1 MHPSPLHRPGT
12 PRASVPF
19 RTRTLRDPW
28 SLVVAGLGAGAAW
41 AIGLPIGAV
50 GVVGA
55 GMFAVAAVVGVV
67 RGRTNDLESSEP
79 APKPLRAGTVQA
91 NLVNTV
97 HDYRVSL
104 ELLQQARPV
113 QAVAAVGVQATEAAR
128 TAETV
133 ANRVARA
140 IDAID
145 DAVTRADRI
154 ARQMVGSTQVLESVQ
169 RMKRQR
175 RDLLTGLTTAV
186 DEIGEVYTKL
196 LELSTTTDLLGMH
209 TDEFSEATQVSRSL
223 DVIRGV
229 FADLDALDLSIRSGS
244 LRGHGLT

>member
-1 MHPSPLHRPGT
+1 M
-12 PRASVPF
+12 
-19 RTRTLRDPW
+19 
-28 SLVVAGLGAGAAW
+28 AGVGAGSAW
-41 AIGLPIGAV
+41 AIGLPIGAA

-55 GMFAVAAVVGVV
+55 GMFGVATVVGVV
-67 RGRTNDLESSEP
+67 RGRTNDLESPDP
-79 APKPLRAGTVQA
+79 APRPLRAGTVQA

-104 ELLQQARPV
+104 ELLQQPRPV
-113 QAVAAVGVQATEAAR
+113 QAVAAAGVQAAEAAR

-140 IDAID
+140 LDAID

-154 ARQMVGSTQVLESVQ
+154 ARQMAGPAQVHESVQ
-169 RMKRQR
+169 RMKQHR

-209 TDEFSEATQVSRSL
+209 TDEFTEATQVSRSL

-229 FADLDALDLSIRSGS
+229 FADLDALDRSVRSGS
-244 LRGHGLT
+244 PRDQA

>member
-1 MHPSPLHRPGT
+1 M
-12 PRASVPF
+12 
-19 RTRTLRDPW
+19 
-28 SLVVAGLGAGAAW
+28 AGVGAGSSW
-41 AIGLPIGAV
+41 AIGLPVWAV

-55 GMFAVAAVVGVV
+55 GIFGVATVVGVF

-113 QAVAAVGVQATEAAR
+113 QAVAAAGVQAAEAAR

-145 DAVTRADRI
+145 DAVTRADRV
-154 ARQMVGSTQVLESVQ
+154 ARQMAGPTQVQESAQ
-169 RMKRQR
+169 RMKQQR

-186 DEIGEVYTKL
+186 DEIGEIYTKL

-209 TDEFSEATQVSRSL
+209 TDEFSEAIQVSRSL

-229 FADLDALDLSIRSGS
+229 FADLDALDRSVRRGS
-244 LRGHGLT
+244 PGDQA

>member
-1 MHPSPLHRPGT
+1 MFG
-12 PRASVPF
+12 
-19 RTRTLRDPW
+19 
-28 SLVVAGLGAGAAW
+28 VAT
-41 AIGLPIGAV
+41 
-50 GVVGA
+50 
-55 GMFAVAAVVGVV
+55 VVGVV
-67 RGRTNDLESSEP
+67 RGRTNDLESPDP
-79 APKPLRAGTVQA
+79 APRPLRAGTVQA

-104 ELLQQARPV
+104 ELLQQPRPV
-113 QAVAAVGVQATEAAR
+113 QAVAAAGVQAAEAAR

-140 IDAID
+140 LDAID

-154 ARQMVGSTQVLESVQ
+154 ARQMAGPAQVQESVQ
-169 RMKRQR
+169 RMKQQR
-175 RDLLTGLTTAV
+175 RDLLIGLTTAV

-196 LELSTTTDLLGMH
+196 LELSTTTTDLLGMH

-229 FADLDALDLSIRSGS
+229 FADLDALDRSVRSGS
-244 LRGHGLT
+244 PRNQA

>member
-1 MHPSPLHRPGT
+1 M
-12 PRASVPF
+12 
-19 RTRTLRDPW
+19 
-28 SLVVAGLGAGAAW
+28 AGVGAGSAW
-41 AIGLPIGAV
+41 AIGLPVGAA

-55 GMFAVAAVVGVV
+55 GMFGVATVVGVV
-67 RGRTNDLESSEP
+67 RGRTNDLESPDP
-79 APKPLRAGTVQA
+79 APRPLRAGTVQA

-104 ELLQQARPV
+104 ELLQQPRPV
-113 QAVAAVGVQATEAAR
+113 QAVAAAGVQAAEAAR

-140 IDAID
+140 LDAID

-154 ARQMVGSTQVLESVQ
+154 ARQMAGPAQVQESVQ
-169 RMKRQR
+169 RMNLHR

-209 TDEFSEATQVSRSL
+209 TDEFTEATQVSRSL

-229 FADLDALDLSIRSGS
+229 FADLAALDRSVRS
-244 LRGHGLT
+244 DSSRDQA

>member
-1 MHPSPLHRPGT
+1 
-12 PRASVPF
+12 
-19 RTRTLRDPW
+19 
-28 SLVVAGLGAGAAW
+28 VAGVGAGSAW
-41 AIGLPIGAV
+41 AIGLPVGAA
-50 GVVGA
+50 GVVGG
-55 GMFAVAAVVGVV
+55 GMFCIATVVGVV
-67 RGRTNDLESSEP
+67 RGRTNDLESSEL
-79 APKPLRAGTVQA
+79 APRPLRAGTVQA

-113 QAVAAVGVQATEAAR
+113 QAVAAAGVQAAEAAR

-133 ANRVARA
+133 ANRVARV

-145 DAVTRADRI
+145 DAVTRADRV
-154 ARQMVGSTQVLESVQ
+154 ARQMAGPPQVQDSVQ
-169 RMKRQR
+169 RMKQQR

-186 DEIGEVYTKL
+186 DEIGEIYTKL

-229 FADLDALDLSIRSGS
+229 FADLDALDRSVRRGS
-244 LRGHGLT
+244 PGDQA

>member
-1 MHPSPLHRPGT
+1 M
-12 PRASVPF
+12 
-19 RTRTLRDPW
+19 
-28 SLVVAGLGAGAAW
+28 AGVGAGSAW
-41 AIGLPIGAV
+41 AIGLPVGAA
-50 GVVGA
+50 GVVGG
-55 GMFAVAAVVGVV
+55 GMFCIATVVGVV
-67 RGRTNDLESSEP
+67 RGRTNDLESSEL
-79 APKPLRAGTVQA
+79 APRPLRAGTVQA

-113 QAVAAVGVQATEAAR
+113 QAVAAAGVQAAEAAR

-133 ANRVARA
+133 ANRVARV

-145 DAVTRADRI
+145 DAVTRADRV
-154 ARQMVGSTQVLESVQ
+154 ARQMAGPTQVQESVQ
-169 RMKRQR
+169 RMKQQR

-186 DEIGEVYTKL
+186 DEIGEIYTKL

-229 FADLDALDLSIRSGS
+229 FADLDALDRSVRRGS
-244 LRGHGLT
+244 PGDQA

>member
-1 MHPSPLHRPGT
+1 MRLSPFHRTGNRRAPG
-12 PRASVPF
+12 PF
-19 RTRTLRDPW
+19 RIRTLRDPW
-28 SLVVAGLGAGAAW
+28 SLVVAGVGAGSAW
-41 AIGLPIGAV
+41 AIGLPVGAA

-55 GMFAVAAVVGVV
+55 GMFGVATVVGVV
-67 RGRTNDLESSEP
+67 RGRTNDLESPDP
-79 APKPLRAGTVQA
+79 APRPLRAGTVQA

-104 ELLQQARPV
+104 ELLQQPRPV
-113 QAVAAVGVQATEAAR
+113 QAVAAAGVQAAEAAR

-140 IDAID
+140 LDAID

-154 ARQMVGSTQVLESVQ
+154 ARQMAGPAQVQESVQ
-169 RMKRQR
+169 RMKQHR

-209 TDEFSEATQVSRSL
+209 TDEFTEATQVSRSL

-229 FADLDALDLSIRSGS
+229 FADLDALDRSVRSGS
-244 LRGHGLT
+244 PRDQA

>member
-1 MHPSPLHRPGT
+1 MFG
-12 PRASVPF
+12 
-19 RTRTLRDPW
+19 
-28 SLVVAGLGAGAAW
+28 VAT
-41 AIGLPIGAV
+41 
-50 GVVGA
+50 
-55 GMFAVAAVVGVV
+55 VVGVV
-67 RGRTNDLESSEP
+67 RGRTNDLESPDP
-79 APKPLRAGTVQA
+79 APRPLRAGTVQA

-104 ELLQQARPV
+104 ELLQQPRPV
-113 QAVAAVGVQATEAAR
+113 QAVAAAGVQAAEAAR

-140 IDAID
+140 LDAID

-154 ARQMVGSTQVLESVQ
+154 ARQMAGPAQVQESVQ
-169 RMKRQR
+169 RMNLHR

-209 TDEFSEATQVSRSL
+209 TDEFTEATQVSRSL

-229 FADLDALDLSIRSGS
+229 FADLDALDRSVRSGS
-244 LRGHGLT
+244 PRDQA

>member
-1 MHPSPLHRPGT
+1 M
-12 PRASVPF
+12 
-19 RTRTLRDPW
+19 
-28 SLVVAGLGAGAAW
+28 AGVGAGSAW
-41 AIGLPIGAV
+41 AIGLPVGAA

-55 GMFAVAAVVGVV
+55 GMFGVATVVGVV
-67 RGRTNDLESSEP
+67 RGRTNDLESPDP
-79 APKPLRAGTVQA
+79 APRPLRAGTVQA

-104 ELLQQARPV
+104 ELLQQPRPV
-113 QAVAAVGVQATEAAR
+113 QAVAAAGVQAAEAAR

-140 IDAID
+140 LDAID

-154 ARQMVGSTQVLESVQ
+154 ARQMAGPAQVQESVQ
-169 RMKRQR
+169 RMKQHR

-209 TDEFSEATQVSRSL
+209 TDEFTEATQVSRSL

-229 FADLDALDLSIRSGS
+229 FADLDALDRSVRSGS
-244 LRGHGLT
+244 PRDQA

>member
-1 MHPSPLHRPGT
+1 
-12 PRASVPF
+12 
-19 RTRTLRDPW
+19 
-28 SLVVAGLGAGAAW
+28 
-41 AIGLPIGAV
+41 
-50 GVVGA
+50 
-55 GMFAVAAVVGVV
+55 MFCIATVVGVV
-67 RGRTNDLESSEP
+67 RGRTNDLESSEL
-79 APKPLRAGTVQA
+79 APRPLRAGTVQA

-104 ELLQQARPV
+104 ELLQHARPV
-113 QAVAAVGVQATEAAR
+113 QAVAAAGVQAAEAAR

-133 ANRVARA
+133 ANRVARV

-145 DAVTRADRI
+145 DAVTRADRV
-154 ARQMVGSTQVLESVQ
+154 ARQMAGPTQVQESVQ
-169 RMKRQR
+169 RMKQQR

-186 DEIGEVYTKL
+186 DEIGEIYTKL

-229 FADLDALDLSIRSGS
+229 FADLDALDRSVRRGS
-244 LRGHGLT
+244 PGDQA

>member
-1 MHPSPLHRPGT
+1 
-12 PRASVPF
+12 
-19 RTRTLRDPW
+19 
-28 SLVVAGLGAGAAW
+28 
-41 AIGLPIGAV
+41 
-50 GVVGA
+50 
-55 GMFAVAAVVGVV
+55 MFCIATVVGVV
-67 RGRTNDLESSEP
+67 RGRTNDLESSEL
-79 APKPLRAGTVQA
+79 APRPLRAGTVQA

-113 QAVAAVGVQATEAAR
+113 QAVAAAGVQAAEAAR

-133 ANRVARA
+133 ANRVARV

-145 DAVTRADRI
+145 DAVTRADRV
-154 ARQMVGSTQVLESVQ
+154 ARQMAGPTQVQESVQ
-169 RMKRQR
+169 RMKQQR

-186 DEIGEVYTKL
+186 DEIGEIYTKL

-229 FADLDALDLSIRSGS
+229 FADLDALDRSVRRGS
-244 LRGHGLT
+244 PGDQA

>member
-1 MHPSPLHRPGT
+1 M
-12 PRASVPF
+12 
-19 RTRTLRDPW
+19 
-28 SLVVAGLGAGAAW
+28 AGVGAGSAW
-41 AIGLPIGAV
+41 AIGLPVGAA
-50 GVVGA
+50 GVVGG
-55 GMFAVAAVVGVV
+55 GMFCIATVVGVV
-67 RGRTNDLESSEP
+67 RGRTNDLESSEL
-79 APKPLRAGTVQA
+79 APRPLRAGTVQA

-104 ELLQQARPV
+104 ELLQQPRPV
-113 QAVAAVGVQATEAAR
+113 QAVAAAGVQAAEAAR

-140 IDAID
+140 LDAID

-154 ARQMVGSTQVLESVQ
+154 ARQMAGPAQVQESVQ
-169 RMKRQR
+169 RMKQHR

-209 TDEFSEATQVSRSL
+209 TDEFTEATQVSRSL

-229 FADLDALDLSIRSGS
+229 FADLDALDRSVRSGS
-244 LRGHGLT
+244 PRDQA

>member
-1 MHPSPLHRPGT
+1 M
-12 PRASVPF
+12 
-19 RTRTLRDPW
+19 TRTLRDPW
-28 SLVVAGLGAGAAW
+28 SLVVAGVGAGAAW
-41 AIGLPIGAV
+41 AIGLPVGAA

-55 GMFAVAAVVGVV
+55 GMFGVATVVGVV

-113 QAVAAVGVQATEAAR
+113 QAVAVAAVQATEAAR

-140 IDAID
+140 LDAID

-154 ARQMVGSTQVLESVQ
+154 ARQMAGPTQVQESIQ
-169 RMKRQR
+169 RMKQQR
-175 RDLLTGLTTAV
+175 RDLLTGLTTVV
-186 DEIGEVYTKL
+186 DEIGEIYTKL
-196 LELSTTTDLLGMH
+196 LELSTTTTTTTTNLLGMH
-209 TDEFSEATQVSRSL
+209 TDEISEATQVSQSL

-229 FADLDALDLSIRSGS
+229 FADLDALDRSVRSGS
-244 LRGHGLT
+244 PRDRA

>member
-1 MHPSPLHRPGT
+1 M
-12 PRASVPF
+12 
-19 RTRTLRDPW
+19 
-28 SLVVAGLGAGAAW
+28 
-41 AIGLPIGAV
+41 AIGLPIGAA
-50 GVVGA
+50 GFVGA
-55 GMFAVAAVVGVV
+55 ARFGVATVVGVV
-67 RGRTNDLESSEP
+67 RGRTNDLESSEL
-79 APKPLRAGTVQA
+79 APRPLRAGTVQA

-113 QAVAAVGVQATEAAR
+113 QAVAAAGVQAAEAAR

-140 IDAID
+140 LDAID

-154 ARQMVGSTQVLESVQ
+154 ARQMAGPTQVQESAQ
-169 RMKRQR
+169 RMKEQH

-209 TDEFSEATQVSRSL
+209 TDEFTEATQVSRSL

-229 FADLDALDLSIRSGS
+229 FADLDALDRSVRSGS
-244 LRGHGLT
+244 PRDQA

>member
-1 MHPSPLHRPGT
+1 M
-12 PRASVPF
+12 
-19 RTRTLRDPW
+19 
-28 SLVVAGLGAGAAW
+28 AGVGAGSAW
-41 AIGLPIGAV
+41 AIGLPVGAA

-55 GMFAVAAVVGVV
+55 GMFGVATVVGVV
-67 RGRTNDLESSEP
+67 RGRTNDLESP
-79 APKPLRAGTVQA
+79 DTAPRPLRAGTVQA

-104 ELLQQARPV
+104 ELLQQPRPV
-113 QAVAAVGVQATEAAR
+113 QAVAAAGVQAAEAAR

-140 IDAID
+140 LDAID

-154 ARQMVGSTQVLESVQ
+154 ARQMAGPAQVQESVQ
-169 RMKRQR
+169 RMKQHR

-209 TDEFSEATQVSRSL
+209 TDEFTEATQVSRSL

-229 FADLDALDLSIRSGS
+229 FADLDALDRSVRSGS
-244 LRGHGLT
+244 PRDQA

>member
-1 MHPSPLHRPGT
+1 M
-12 PRASVPF
+12 
-19 RTRTLRDPW
+19 
-28 SLVVAGLGAGAAW
+28 AGVGAGSAW
-41 AIGLPIGAV
+41 AIGLSVGAA

-55 GMFAVAAVVGVV
+55 GMFGVATVVGVV
-67 RGRTNDLESSEP
+67 RGRTNDLESPDP
-79 APKPLRAGTVQA
+79 APRPLRAGTVQA
-91 NLVNTV
+91 NLVYTV

-104 ELLQQARPV
+104 ELLQQPRPV
-113 QAVAAVGVQATEAAR
+113 QAVAAAGVQAAEAAR

-140 IDAID
+140 LDAID
-145 DAVTRADRI
+145 DAVTRVDRI
-154 ARQMVGSTQVLESVQ
+154 ARQMAGPAQVQESVQ
-169 RMKRQR
+169 RMKQHR

-209 TDEFSEATQVSRSL
+209 TDEFTEATQVSRSL

-229 FADLDALDLSIRSGS
+229 FADLDALDRSVRSGS
-244 LRGHGLT
+244 PRDQA

>member
-1 MHPSPLHRPGT
+1 MRPSPFHRPGT
-12 PRASVPF
+12 SRGPGPF
-19 RTRTLRDPW
+19 GTRTLRDPW
-28 SLVVAGLGAGAAW
+28 SLVVAGVGAGAAW
-41 AIGLPIGAV
+41 AIGLPVGAA
-50 GVVGA
+50 GLVGA
-55 GMFAVAAVVGVV
+55 GMFGVATVVSTVCGP
-67 RGRTNDLESSEP
+67 TNDVASSEP

-104 ELLQQARPV
+104 ELLQQPRPV
-113 QAVAAVGVQATEAAR
+113 QAVAAAGVQAAEAAR

-140 IDAID
+140 LDAID

-154 ARQMVGSTQVLESVQ
+154 ARQMAGPAQVQESVQ
-169 RMKRQR
+169 RMKQHR

-196 LELSTTTDLLGMH
+196 LELSTTTTTDLLGMH

-229 FADLDALDLSIRSGS
+229 FADLDALDRSVRSGS
-244 LRGHGLT
+244 PRDQA